1 MTLFQICGGLYAA
14 ALLVGIALCIAGLV
28 KSVRG

>member
-1 MTLFQICGGLYAA
+1 MTLFDIGRGLYAA
-14 ALLVGIALCIAGLV
+14 ALLAGIALCIAGLV

>member
-1 MTLFQICGGLYAA
+1 MTLFDIGRGLYAA
-14 ALLVGIALCIAGLV
+14 ALLTGIALCIAGLV